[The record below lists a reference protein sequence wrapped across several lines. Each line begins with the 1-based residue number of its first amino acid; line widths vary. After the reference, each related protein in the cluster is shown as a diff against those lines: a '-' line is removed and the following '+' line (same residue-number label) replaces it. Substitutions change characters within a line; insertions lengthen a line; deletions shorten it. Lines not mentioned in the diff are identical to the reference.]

1 MHAMSKVLQP
11 PTCADACALC
21 VRSFYAT
28 EAGRQHFSVRIKTLL
43 NPLLHL
49 PCAMVL
55 LSDVHCSMCAV
66 CYRTKSRDVHSVLR
80 VEPRALLSLAM
91 TQ

>member
-11 PTCADACALC
+11 PACADACALC

-43 NPLLHL
+43 TPLLHL

-66 CYRTKSRDVHSVLR
+66 CYRTKSRDVH
-80 VEPRALLSLAM
+80 
-91 TQ
+91 